1 MLAVE
6 RLSFADPWRE
16 SDFAD
21 AIAGAVPF
29 FVAEVDGHV
38 AAYAIGRC
46 AADEGEILNIGVHP
60 DWRRRGIARALV
72 RALLDALGA
81 AGARQVYLEVRESN
95 AAARQLYAAYGFGEI
110 GRRARYYRRPVE
122 DAVILRAVVGA
133 DGRRA

>member
-6 RLSFADPWRE
+6 QLAFADPWRE

-21 AIAGAVPF
+21 AVALGVPF
-29 FVAEVDGHV
+29 FVAEQDGRV
-38 AAYAIGRC
+38 VGYSIGRT
-46 AADEGEILNIGVHP
+46 AADEGEILNVGVHP

-72 RALLDALGA
+72 QALLDALGD

-95 AAARQLYAAYGFGEI
+95 AAARQLYAAYGFREV

-122 DAVILRAVVGA
+122 DAVILRAAVGA
-133 DGRRA
+133 DGGRA

>member
-1 MLAVE
+1 VLAVE
-6 RLSFADPWRE
+6 QLSFADPWRE

-21 AIAGAVPF
+21 AVAGGVPF
-29 FVAEVDGHV
+29 LVAELDGHV
-38 AAYAIGRC
+38 AGYAIGRF

-81 AGARQVYLEVRESN
+81 AGAREVYLEVRESN

-122 DAVILRAVVGA
+122 DAVILRAAVGA
-133 DGRRA
+133 GRRRA